1 MALEKLRDDDGVV
14 QDRIGSQ
21 AMIFLEGHDEAR
33 QIVTGD
39 RVDRTAVAE
48 ELPEA
53 VEHGFIFAMSVGL
66 FQRIDL
72 LQVFSDG
79 DVQCR
84 LLDRFAGC
92 FKPGD
97 TQFAAFQF
105 MVLAPLYLEC
115 LSGSDASTHTTAS
128 AAHVPL
134 DIVAAIGD
142 GVPVV
147 VAFGIAGDGKHLPAA
162 ANFDAFDDVDS
173 RQNVSPASRILADS
187 MGDSTWSKRQKTKGE
202 GRSWHSTTELLPPS
216 GCFQRKYKT
225 FPRLCPLELK
235 ELVYIRDS

>member
-1 MALEKLRDDDGVV
+1 MTLEKLRDDDRVA
-14 QDRIGSQ
+14 QDRVGSE
-21 AMIFLEGHDEAR
+21 AVIFLESHDKAR

-39 RVDRTAVAE
+39 RVDRSAVAE

-53 VEHGFIFAMSVGL
+53 VEHGFIFAMSVRL
-66 FQRIDL
+66 FQRRDL

-92 FKPGD
+92 FKSGD

-105 MVLAPLYLEC
+105 MVLAPLYLQC
-115 LSGSDASTHTTAS
+115 LSGGDARAHSTAS
-128 AAHVPL
+128 ATHVPL
-134 DIVAAIGD
+134 DIVAAVGD
-142 GVPVV
+142 GVPVI
-147 VAFGIAGDGKHLPAA
+147 VAFGIAGDGKHFPAA

-187 MGDSTWSKRQKTKGE
+187 KGDSTSSK
-202 GRSWHSTTELLPPS
+202 
-216 GCFQRKYKT
+216 
-225 FPRLCPLELK
+225 
-235 ELVYIRDS
+235 

>member
-1 MALEKLRDDDGVV
+1 MCIWL
-14 QDRIGSQ
+14 
-21 AMIFLEGHDEAR
+21 FEG
-33 QIVTGD
+33 
-39 RVDRTAVAE
+39 
-48 ELPEA
+48 
-53 VEHGFIFAMSVGL
+53 
-66 FQRIDL
+66 IDL

-84 LLDRFAGC
+84 LLDRFAGG

-97 TQFAAFQF
+97 TQFSAFQF
-105 MVLAPLYLEC
+105 MMLAPLYLKC
-115 LSGSDASTHTTAS
+115 LSGSDASTHSTAS

-134 DIVAAIGD
+134 DVVAAVGD

-187 MGDSTWSKRQKTKGE
+187 MGDSIWSK
-202 GRSWHSTTELLPPS
+202 
-216 GCFQRKYKT
+216 
-225 FPRLCPLELK
+225 
-235 ELVYIRDS
+235 

>member
-1 MALEKLRDDDGVV
+1 MALEKLRDDDSVV
-14 QDRIGSQ
+14 QDRVGSQ
-21 AMIFLEGHDEAR
+21 AVIFLESHDKAR

-39 RVDRTAVAE
+39 RVDRSAVAE

-53 VEHGFIFAMSVGL
+53 VEHGFIFTMSVGL
-66 FQRIDL
+66 FQRVDL

-79 DVQCR
+79 DVQRR

-105 MVLAPLYLEC
+105 MVLAPLYLKC
-115 LSGSDASTHTTAS
+115 LSGGDATAHSTAS
-128 AAHVPL
+128 AANVPL
-134 DIVAAIGD
+134 DIIAAVGD

-162 ANFDAFDDVDS
+162 ANFDAFNDVDS
-173 RQNVSPASRILADS
+173 RQNVSPTSRIFADS
-187 MGDSTWSKRQKTKGE
+187 MGDSIWSK
-202 GRSWHSTTELLPPS
+202 
-216 GCFQRKYKT
+216 
-225 FPRLCPLELK
+225 
-235 ELVYIRDS
+235 

>member
-1 MALEKLRDDDGVV
+1 MTLEKLRDDDRVV

-21 AMIFLEGHDEAR
+21 AMIFLERHDEAS
-33 QIVTGD
+33 QIVSGD

-66 FQRIDL
+66 FQRVDL

-79 DVQCR
+79 DVQRR
-84 LLDRFAGC
+84 LRDRFAGC

-97 TQFAAFQF
+97 TEFAPFQF
-105 MVLAPLYLEC
+105 MVLAPLYLKC
-115 LSGSDASTHTTAS
+115 LSGGDASAHTTAS

-134 DIVAAIGD
+134 DVVAAVGD

-173 RQNVSPASRILADS
+173 RQNVSPAGRILAD
-187 MGDSTWSKRQKTKGE
+187 GKGHSTWSK
-202 GRSWHSTTELLPPS
+202 
-216 GCFQRKYKT
+216 
-225 FPRLCPLELK
+225 
-235 ELVYIRDS
+235 

>member
-1 MALEKLRDDDGVV
+1 MAFEKLRDDDRVV
-14 QDRIGSQ
+14 QDRVGSQ
-21 AMIFLEGHDEAR
+21 AMIFLERHDEER
-33 QIVTGD
+33 QVVTGD
-39 RVDRTAVAE
+39 RVDRDAVTE

-66 FQRIDL
+66 FQCCDL

-84 LLDRFAGC
+84 FLDRFAGR

-105 MVLAPLYLEC
+105 MELAPLYLKC
-115 LSGSDASTHTTAS
+115 LSGGDASTHTTPS
-128 AAHVPL
+128 AARVPL
-134 DIVAAIGD
+134 NIVAAIGD

-147 VAFGIAGDGKHLPAA
+147 VAFGIPGDRKHLPAA

-173 RQNVSPASRILADS
+173 RQNVSPASRIFADS
-187 MGDSTWSKRQKTKGE
+187 MGDSIW
-202 GRSWHSTTELLPPS
+202 
-216 GCFQRKYKT
+216 YK
-225 FPRLCPLELK
+225 
-235 ELVYIRDS
+235 

>member
-1 MALEKLRDDDGVV
+1 MALEKLRDDDRVV

-21 AMIFLEGHDEAR
+21 AMIFLERHDEASKV
-33 QIVTGD
+33 VTGD
-39 RVDRTAVAE
+39 RVDRDAVAE
-48 ELPEA
+48 ELAKA
-53 VEHGFIFAMSVGL
+53 VEHGFIFTMSVGL
-66 FQRIDL
+66 FQRFDL
-72 LQVFSDG
+72 LQVFGDG

-84 LLDRFAGC
+84 FLDSFAGG

-105 MVLAPLYLEC
+105 MMLAPLYLQC
-115 LSGSDASTHTTAS
+115 LSGGDASTHTTAS

-134 DIVAAIGD
+134 DIVAAVGE

-173 RQNVSPASRILADS
+173 RQKVSTASRIFADS
-187 MGDSTWSKRQKTKGE
+187 MGDSIWSK
-202 GRSWHSTTELLPPS
+202 
-216 GCFQRKYKT
+216 
-225 FPRLCPLELK
+225 
-235 ELVYIRDS
+235 